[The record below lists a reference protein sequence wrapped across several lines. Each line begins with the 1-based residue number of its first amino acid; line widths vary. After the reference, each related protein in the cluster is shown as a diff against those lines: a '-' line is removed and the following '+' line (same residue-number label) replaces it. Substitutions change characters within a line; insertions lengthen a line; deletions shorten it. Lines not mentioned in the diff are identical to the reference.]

1 MKNIKLKPYQK
12 LLVLFEQKA
21 KLRKAPPFS
30 NVEVTVEEIEASLAN
45 EIHMYR
51 LSTYIWHIKTM
62 VGGVVS
68 SIRGDT
74 PETKRK
80 VVAYRIHNWDGNNG
94 VREALIRQGVMVRGT
109 SNSTYKLVRT
119 RNLKKHLT
127 HANIRPPP
135 PPGPRDAS
143 LPGQKEPAG
152 GAVSQ
157 SVSDSES
164 MQAAVARGRHRQM

>member
-1 MKNIKLKPYQK
+1 MENYMKNIKLKPYQK

-80 VVAYRIHNWDGNNG
+80 VVAYRIHNWDGNDG

-109 SNSTYKLVRT
+109 SNSTYKFVDNIVDNPKKFRPKVSNQVRT
-119 RNLKKHLT
+119 LNDLKAQPSEYKT
-127 HANIRPPP
+127 EETP
-135 PPGPRDAS
+135 
-143 LPGQKEPAG
+143 KE
-152 GAVSQ
+152 
-157 SVSDSES
+157 
-164 MQAAVARGRHRQM
+164 VA

>member
-1 MKNIKLKPYQK
+1 MENYMKNIKLKPYQK

-68 SIRGDT
+68 SVRGDT

-80 VVAYRIHNWDGNNG
+80 VVAYRIHNWDGNDG

-109 SNSTYKLVRT
+109 SNSTYKFVDNIVDNPKKFRPKVSNQVKTLQD
-119 RNLKKHLT
+119 LK
-127 HANIRPPP
+127 A
-135 PPGPRDAS
+135 
-143 LPGQKEPAG
+143 QPAEYKTE
-152 GAVSQ
+152 
-157 SVSDSES
+157 DKTPE
-164 MQAAVARGRHRQM
+164 VA

>member
-1 MKNIKLKPYQK
+1 MENYMKNIKIKPYQK

-80 VVAYRIHNWDGNNG
+80 VVAYRIHNWDGNDG

-109 SNSTYKLVRT
+109 SNSTYKFVDNIVDNPKKFRPKVSNQVRT
-119 RNLKKHLT
+119 LKDLK
-127 HANIRPPP
+127 A
-135 PPGPRDAS
+135 
-143 LPGQKEPAG
+143 QPAEYKTE
-152 GAVSQ
+152 
-157 SVSDSES
+157 DKTPE
-164 MQAAVARGRHRQM
+164 VA

>member
-21 KLRKAPPFS
+21 KFRKAPPFS

-68 SIRGDT
+68 SVRGDT

-80 VVAYRIHNWDGNNG
+80 VVAYRIHNWDGNDG

-109 SNSTYKLVRT
+109 SNSTYKFVDNIVDNPKKFRPKVSNQVRT
-119 RNLKKHLT
+119 LKDLK
-127 HANIRPPP
+127 A
-135 PPGPRDAS
+135 
-143 LPGQKEPAG
+143 QPAEYKTE
-152 GAVSQ
+152 
-157 SVSDSES
+157 DKTPE
-164 MQAAVARGRHRQM
+164 VA

>member
-1 MKNIKLKPYQK
+1 MKKIRLKPYQK

-21 KLRKAPPFS
+21 KLRTATPFE
-30 NVEVTVEEIEASLAN
+30 NVELSVEEIEASLAK

-68 SIRGDT
+68 SIRGTT

-80 VVAYRIHNWDGNNG
+80 VVAYRIHNWDGNDG

-109 SNSTYKLVRT
+109 SNSTYKFADNIVDNPKKFRPKVSNNVRT
-119 RNLKKHLT
+119 LNDLKAQPVENETEDKT
-127 HANIRPPP
+127 P
-135 PPGPRDAS
+135 
-143 LPGQKEPAG
+143 E
-152 GAVSQ
+152 
-157 SVSDSES
+157 
-164 MQAAVARGRHRQM
+164 VA

>member
-1 MKNIKLKPYQK
+1 MKKIRLKPYQK

-21 KLRKAPPFS
+21 KLRTATPFE

-68 SIRGDT
+68 SIRGTT

-80 VVAYRIHNWDGNNG
+80 VVAYRIHNWDGNDG

-109 SNSTYKLVRT
+109 SNSTYKFADNIVDNPKKFRPKVSNNVRT
-119 RNLKKHLT
+119 LNDLKAQPVENETEDKT
-127 HANIRPPP
+127 P
-135 PPGPRDAS
+135 
-143 LPGQKEPAG
+143 E
-152 GAVSQ
+152 
-157 SVSDSES
+157 
-164 MQAAVARGRHRQM
+164 VA

>member
-1 MKNIKLKPYQK
+1 MENYMKNIKLKPYQK

-51 LSTYIWHIKTM
+51 LSTYIWHIKVN

-68 SIRGDT
+68 SVRGDT

-80 VVAYRIHNWDGNNG
+80 VVAYRIHNWDGNDG

-109 SNSTYKLVRT
+109 SNSTYKFVDNIVDNPKKFRPKVSNQVRT
-119 RNLKKHLT
+119 LKDLK
-127 HANIRPPP
+127 A
-135 PPGPRDAS
+135 
-143 LPGQKEPAG
+143 QPAEYKTE
-152 GAVSQ
+152 
-157 SVSDSES
+157 DKTPE
-164 MQAAVARGRHRQM
+164 VA

>member
-1 MKNIKLKPYQK
+1 MENYMKNIKLKPYQK

-68 SIRGDT
+68 SVRGDT

-80 VVAYRIHNWDGNNG
+80 VVAYRIHNWDGNDG

-109 SNSTYKLVRT
+109 SNSTYKFVDNIVDNPKKFRPKVSNQVRT
-119 RNLKKHLT
+119 LKDLK
-127 HANIRPPP
+127 A
-135 PPGPRDAS
+135 
-143 LPGQKEPAG
+143 QPAEYKTE
-152 GAVSQ
+152 
-157 SVSDSES
+157 DKTPE
-164 MQAAVARGRHRQM
+164 VA

>member
-1 MKNIKLKPYQK
+1 MENYMKNIKLKPYQK

-80 VVAYRIHNWDGNNG
+80 VVAYRIHNWDGNDG

-109 SNSTYKLVRT
+109 SNSTYKFVDNIVDNPKKFRPKVSNQVRT
-119 RNLKKHLT
+119 LQDLK
-127 HANIRPPP
+127 A
-135 PPGPRDAS
+135 
-143 LPGQKEPAG
+143 QPAEYKTE
-152 GAVSQ
+152 
-157 SVSDSES
+157 DKTPE
-164 MQAAVARGRHRQM
+164 VA

>member
-1 MKNIKLKPYQK
+1 MENYMKNIKLKPYQK

-80 VVAYRIHNWDGNNG
+80 VVAYRIHNWDGNDG

-109 SNSTYKLVRT
+109 SNSTYKFVDNIVDNPKKFRPKVSNQVKTLQD
-119 RNLKKHLT
+119 LKAQPTEYKT
-127 HANIRPPP
+127 EETP
-135 PPGPRDAS
+135 
-143 LPGQKEPAG
+143 KE
-152 GAVSQ
+152 
-157 SVSDSES
+157 
-164 MQAAVARGRHRQM
+164 VA

>member
-62 VGGVVS
+62 VCGVVS

-80 VVAYRIHNWDGNNG
+80 VVAYRIHNWDGNDG

-109 SNSTYKLVRT
+109 SNSTYKFVDNIVDNPKKFRPKVSNQVKTLQD
-119 RNLKKHLT
+119 LKAQPAEYKT
-127 HANIRPPP
+127 EETP
-135 PPGPRDAS
+135 
-143 LPGQKEPAG
+143 KE
-152 GAVSQ
+152 
-157 SVSDSES
+157 
-164 MQAAVARGRHRQM
+164 VA

>member
-1 MKNIKLKPYQK
+1 MKKIRLKPYQK

-21 KLRKAPPFS
+21 KLRTATPFE
-30 NVEVTVEEIEASLAN
+30 NVELSVEEIEASLAK

-68 SIRGDT
+68 SIRGTT

-109 SNSTYKLVRT
+109 SNSTYKFVDNIVDNPKKFRPKVSSQVKTL
-119 RNLKKHLT
+119 NDLKAQPTKYKT
-127 HANIRPPP
+127 EETT
-135 PPGPRDAS
+135 
-143 LPGQKEPAG
+143 KE
-152 GAVSQ
+152 
-157 SVSDSES
+157 
-164 MQAAVARGRHRQM
+164 VA

>member
-80 VVAYRIHNWDGNNG
+80 VVAYRIHNWDGNDG

-109 SNSTYKLVRT
+109 SNSTYKFVDNIVDNPKKFRPKVSNQVRT
-119 RNLKKHLT
+119 LKDLK
-127 HANIRPPP
+127 A
-135 PPGPRDAS
+135 
-143 LPGQKEPAG
+143 QPAEYKTE
-152 GAVSQ
+152 
-157 SVSDSES
+157 DKTPE
-164 MQAAVARGRHRQM
+164 AA